1 MFDILSIQRCAPR
14 STRGAFLSATSC
26 VIIKVNGDVLG
37 VIMAQTETN
46 SSEPQEI
53 SADELLTILQ
63 ESEQEI
69 QNEVEGE

>member
-1 MFDILSIQRCAPR
+1 
-14 STRGAFLSATSC
+14 
-26 VIIKVNGDVLG
+26 
-37 VIMAQTETN
+37 MAQTETN